1 MATVIEAA
9 GNLAFSLIANSIRD
23 VYLQRLDLFRAIVER
38 RGELRYDAVAAA
50 IGRARRRTPR
60 AAAMT
65 ALALAQEE
73 RLLEALR

>member
-9 GNLAFSLIANSIRD
+9 RNLAFSLIANSIRD

-38 RGELRYDAVAAA
+38 REELGYAAVASA
-50 IGRARRRTPR
+50 IAERDAERAR
-60 AAAMT
+60 AEMA
-65 ALALAQEE
+65 ALARAQEE